1 MIELKRKSDLFSRAV
16 SSTHF
21 SYDDTK
27 KTPTTSASISKTSYS
42 KSSSSPH
49 VSILQLQKILGNQHL
64 KKLTLKNQLSTS
76 KETIQRIIDTK
87 TGEEVPVN
95 WDNITEEE
103 FNLIKHNMNEN
114 IWKLDDNDLNQLRTT
129 FSRLEYEKNK
139 NNPINPDTW
148 FNQLHTI
155 EQESTKMNI
164 EEDHTNTD
172 EDNEDSDF
180 EADEFDPN
188 QQEIYDDLYTKY
200 QAKVKEK
207 NKKLPGRSVQ
217 GDLLEK
223 FSSIYFADMGIN
235 EINANTYMKNIP
247 GIDHIRD
254 DDQFPFTQDKLHMG
268 DTGNMVQVYRA
279 HYADRKNMATKFM
292 KASVERTKNG
302 TLAQSA
308 IKIENMLNDIL
319 KNKNWQNKCISK
331 YKR

>member
-49 VSILQLQKILGNQHL
+49 VSILQLQKNLGNQHL
-64 KKLTLKNQLSTS
+64 KKLILKNQLSTS

-207 NKKLPGRSVQ
+207 KQKVTWSFCSR
-217 GDLLEK
+217 
-223 FSSIYFADMGIN
+223 
-235 EINANTYMKNIP
+235 
-247 GIDHIRD
+247 
-254 DDQFPFTQDKLHMG
+254 
-268 DTGNMVQVYRA
+268 
-279 HYADRKNMATKFM
+279 
-292 KASVERTKNG
+292 
-302 TLAQSA
+302 
-308 IKIENMLNDIL
+308 
-319 KNKNWQNKCISK
+319 
-331 YKR
+331 